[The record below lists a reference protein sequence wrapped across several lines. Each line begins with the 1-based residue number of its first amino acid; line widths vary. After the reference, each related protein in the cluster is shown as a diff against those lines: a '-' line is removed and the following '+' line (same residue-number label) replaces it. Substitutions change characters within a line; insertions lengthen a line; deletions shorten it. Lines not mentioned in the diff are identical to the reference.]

1 MVLNCRVQ
9 LHTTLLLLLCR
20 LAIYSH
26 AAAHRSPEM
35 PEGKNSKKWPLLR
48 CFYKMVRGAAT
59 SLGSWTVSLL
69 LALKKGESSQFV
81 FFFFT
86 QHLRILCLK
95 ILQKVII
102 FFPCADLLMYGC

>member
-26 AAAHRSPEM
+26 AAAHCSPEM
-35 PEGKNSKKWPLLR
+35 PEGKNSEKWPLLC
-48 CFYKMVRGAAT
+48 CFYKMVRGAVT

-69 LALKKGESSQFV
+69 LALKKGESSQFG
-81 FFFFT
+81 FFFFS
-86 QHLRILCLK
+86 HSI
-95 ILQKVII
+95 
-102 FFPCADLLMYGC
+102 

>member
-35 PEGKNSKKWPLLR
+35 PEGKNSEKWPLLR

-81 FFFFT
+81 IFFFHTASENPVFENLAEGDYFFS
-86 QHLRILCLK
+86 LR
-95 ILQKVII
+95 
-102 FFPCADLLMYGC
+102 